1 VSSEQ
6 WAVSRRWSRLTGDR
20 SSRCASAATP
30 RGHADASEELST
42 VPVSVDD
49 GPDACFSRIPTGG
62 PGRGRA
68 VDQIESERSMAASA
82 LLLLLH
88 AVCCIHSISPRQTQ
102 LYPRSVLPSV
112 GPLPR
117 SGCTSPSTN
126 YLTSLGAQP
135 TSEFCKNL
143 GSRNGFEGRAK
154 LKRKLKALRSL
165 LPACCCQQ
173 GLQTWEHGL
182 APSPLSTPA
191 PYPRGTR
198 QAANLELAGGNSS
211 IKNTPRNVGLRSS
224 AQDARP
230 ANMLML
236 VLWGLKLVQIHVP
249 RRCSCQPNVSKG
261 RCSRLDLPRLSVSPT
276 SSV

>member
-1 VSSEQ
+1 
-6 WAVSRRWSRLTGDR
+6 
-20 SSRCASAATP
+20 
-30 RGHADASEELST
+30 
-42 VPVSVDD
+42 
-49 GPDACFSRIPTGG
+49 
-62 PGRGRA
+62 
-68 VDQIESERSMAASA
+68 MAASA

-143 GSRNGFEGRAK
+143 GSRNGFEGRAKLK

-236 VLWGLKLVQIHVP
+236 VLWGAQTRPDPCPQEVQLPAKCFQGEVQPAGSPSFKCFSNIKCLMLKTLAWWP
-249 RRCSCQPNVSKG
+249 
-261 RCSRLDLPRLSVSPT
+261 LDIG
-276 SSV
+276 